1 MARIAGGF
9 DRFGN
14 PEGRAFDLGG
24 GDEDRVRGESVL
36 LYTCKP
42 SAGAFGAFAEQEMR
56 ILMAERGLRLDIL
69 HAPPSGGCPL
79 DAQLLA
85 GYTQLWIISSDRPT
99 LSGQQVQ
106 MIVSYVRSG
115 NGLAIW
121 ADNEPYYADA
131 NLLARALTGSSF
143 SGNRPGDKVMVPGP
157 PDTAG
162 RFVEHQLTQGVN
174 NLYEGITICT
184 IDPVP
189 GITILGRSHD
199 GQRCLGC
206 FEREG
211 QRVVLD
217 AGFTKLYSMY
227 YHKSAGLGRYLS
239 NIAFWLARG
248 SRGVEYELLSP
259 GRSEIA
265 SVKKGETSK
274 EYRFAVS
281 GAAAATCIVQWD
293 GKATL
298 GVTVRAPDGSV
309 AGRGSSPS
317 SPLKV
322 TVLTPTP
329 GTWTCTVEGLD
340 VPPAGMTYAAKV
352 ALEIPGSHSGTGRP
366 ATPGKGRVVLPFY
379 LVCDVSAAAAGTIR
393 DFAVALQKL
402 KHGLMRVPAIDET
415 VALSLITFDETARTV
430 AALAAPSAIEL
441 PTLSAGGGASFSA
454 AIREY
459 HRALE
464 KDRARLKAGGA
475 KVFRPCVF
483 FLAHGAPK
491 DRYQETFRSLLGFD
505 SSTGQGN
512 RAYPNVIAI
521 GLPGATRESLAGL
534 AYPDFGD
541 PARRGRWFVTDPA
554 PTALDG
560 YRPMVQIIY
569 QTITA
574 THATGT
580 RGIIT
585 FTPPTSI
592 PGTQSGVAGA

>member
-24 GDEDRVRGESVL
+24 GDEDRVRGESIL
-36 LYTCKP
+36 LYICP
-42 SAGAFGAFAEQEMR
+42 VPDGVYAEQEMR
-56 ILMAERGLRLDIL
+56 TLMAERGLQLDIR
-69 HAPPSGGCPL
+69 HAPASGGCAL
-79 DAQLLA
+79 DAQSLV
-85 GYTQLWIISSDRPT
+85 GYTQLWYLSGDRPT

-106 MIVSYVRSG
+106 MIVDYVRSG

-143 SGNRPGDKVMVPGP
+143 SGNRQGDKVMVPGS

-189 GITILGRSHD
+189 GITILGKSHD

-239 NIAFWLARG
+239 NIAFWLAHG

-265 SVKKGETSK
+265 SVKKGEKSK
-274 EYRFAVS
+274 GYRFDVS
-281 GAAAATCIVQWD
+281 EAAAATCIVQWE

-309 AGRGSSPS
+309 AGRGSSHS
-317 SPLKV
+317 SPLRV

-329 GTWTCTVEGLD
+329 GTWTCTVEGID
-340 VPPAGMTYAAKV
+340 VPSAGMTYAAKV
-352 ALEIPGSHSGTGRP
+352 ALEIPSSHGGTGRRP
-366 ATPGKGRVVLPFY
+366 VVPSKVDAYPPTNAPRRSIPVTPP
-379 LVCDVSAAAAGTIR
+379 
-393 DFAVALQKL
+393 
-402 KHGLMRVPAIDET
+402 
-415 VALSLITFDETARTV
+415 
-430 AALAAPSAIEL
+430 AAP
-441 PTLSAGGGASFSA
+441 
-454 AIREY
+454 
-459 HRALE
+459 
-464 KDRARLKAGGA
+464 
-475 KVFRPCVF
+475 RPRPQ
-483 FLAHGAPK
+483 APV
-491 DRYQETFRSLLGFD
+491 
-505 SSTGQGN
+505 
-512 RAYPNVIAI
+512 P
-521 GLPGATRESLAGL
+521 P
-534 AYPDFGD
+534 P
-541 PARRGRWFVTDPA
+541 
-554 PTALDG
+554 
-560 YRPMVQIIY
+560 RPSIPL
-569 QTITA
+569 
-574 THATGT
+574 
-580 RGIIT
+580 RPR
-585 FTPPTSI
+585 TPPK
-592 PGTQSGVAGA
+592 A